1 MNEMKGECKKN
12 RCNPSGTLFFI
23 IGLIFID
30 EDTFVLCMQK
40 ATTMRKNRYTYLHEI
55 DLSTDRVKN
64 VYKELVKEL

>member
-1 MNEMKGECKKN
+1 MG
-12 RCNPSGTLFFI
+12 
-23 IGLIFID
+23 ID